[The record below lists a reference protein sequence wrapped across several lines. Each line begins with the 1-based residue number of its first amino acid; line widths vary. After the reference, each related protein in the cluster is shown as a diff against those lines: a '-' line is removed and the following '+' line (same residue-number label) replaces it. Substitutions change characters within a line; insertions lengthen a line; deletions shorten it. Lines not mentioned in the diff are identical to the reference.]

1 MYNLKYQGGIK
12 MFFDDVKNRRSVR
25 TFDGLGITDKLLED
39 LKEYAASVSNPY
51 GIPVSFDFLDAKDND
66 LSSPVL
72 KGEELYV
79 TAKVKKVENADV
91 AYGYSFESLLMHAV
105 NKGLGTVWIGGTMPR
120 DKFEKA
126 CNLADDEI
134 MPCVSPI
141 GFAADKM
148 GVKEVLM
155 RKGVKADFRYAF
167 EELFFKNDFNTPLTE
182 DEAEKMG
189 IFSALEAV
197 RLAPSAVN
205 KQPWRV
211 VVTDNAVHFYEKKD
225 RGYDNGTYDLQK
237 VDLGI
242 AINHFDFECKDG
254 GKTLSFKV
262 SNPGIAMPGDNYE
275 YIASFEF

>member
-1 MYNLKYQGGIK
+1 MY
-12 MFFDDVKNRRSVR
+12 FDDVKSRRSVR
-25 TFDGLGITDKLLED
+25 TFDGLGITDKLLDD
-39 LKEYAASVSNPY
+39 LKAYADTIENPY
-51 GIPVSFDFLDAKDND
+51 GIPVTFDFLDAKEND

-79 TAKVKKVENADV
+79 TAKAKKGENVDV
-91 AYGYSFESLLMHAV
+91 AYGYSFESLLMYAV

-126 CNLADDEI
+126 CGLKEDEI

-141 GFAADKM
+141 GFAAEKM

-155 RKGVKADFRYAF
+155 RKGVKADSRYDF
-167 EELFFKNDFNTPLTE
+167 TELFFKNDFNTPLTE
-182 DEAEKMG
+182 NEASEMG
-189 IFSALEAV
+189 IYSALEAV

-211 VVTDNAVHFYEKKD
+211 VVKDNAVHFYEKKD

-242 AINHFDFECKDG
+242 AINHFDFEYRDN
-254 GKTLSFKV
+254 GKTLIFKISDPNIV
-262 SNPGIAMPGDNYE
+262 LPGDNYE
-275 YIASFEF
+275 YIASYEF